1 MPLLWH
7 RSPNTQRVSGH
18 VFHNLYIEDQLVL
31 RSCYC
36 NEERNNKKKAT
47 YLPRGSTG
55 KYSGNFDGPSRVG
68 VPDTASRILF
78 QTMMLML
85 GDR

>member
-1 MPLLWH
+1 MFFTTYRGSIVKVLL
-7 RSPNTQRVSGH
+7 S
-18 VFHNLYIEDQLVL
+18 Y
-31 RSCYC
+31 
-36 NEERNNKKKAT
+36 EERNNKKKAT

-85 GDR
+85 GDRLDIRGSYGV

>member
-1 MPLLWH
+1 MFFTTYRGSISVKVL
-7 RSPNTQRVSGH
+7 VS
-18 VFHNLYIEDQLVL
+18 Y
-31 RSCYC
+31 
-36 NEERNNKKKAT
+36 EERNNKKKAT

>member
-1 MPLLWH
+1 MFFTTYRGSISVKVL
-7 RSPNTQRVSGH
+7 VS
-18 VFHNLYIEDQLVL
+18 Y
-31 RSCYC
+31 
-36 NEERNNKKKAT
+36 EERNNKKKAT

-85 GDR
+85 GDRLDIRGSYGV